1 MDVPAD
7 RKYAET
13 HEWYKVEGK
22 VVTLGITQFAAD
34 ELTDITYIE
43 LPKVGST
50 VSPGVI
56 GEIESVKATAELNCA
71 IGGKVTAI
79 NDALADHPELVNEDA
94 FGAAWMVKIEA
105 ADLSPLNDLYDAAA
119 YRAKT

>member
-7 RKYAET
+7 RKYSET

-22 VVTLGITQFAAD
+22 FVTLGITQFAAD
-34 ELTDITYIE
+34 ELTDITYVE

-50 VSPGVI
+50 VKPGVI
-56 GEIESVKATAELNCA
+56 GEIESVKATAELKCA
-71 IGGKVTAI
+71 VGGKVSAVNTT
-79 NDALADHPELVNEDA
+79 LADRPDLVNEDA

-105 ADLSPLNDLYDAAA
+105 TDLSALDDLYDAAA
-119 YRAKT
+119 YREKI